1 MENIKEKN
9 TEDIKSC
16 LGSVK
21 IADDVVGMIA
31 ALAATEV
38 EGVHGMAGNVTAEI
52 LDRVGVKALNKGAKV
67 EVKGKNVK
75 AFVSVIMEYGFNIP
89 STCQKIQDRVKNAIE
104 NMTGLNV
111 ADVDVRI
118 AGIKLPD
125 TKE

>member
-75 AFVSVIMEYGFNIP
+75 AFVSVVMEYGFNIP

-118 AGIKLPD
+118 AGIILPD